1 MHHAPWHGEWRVDE
15 PYPFC
20 TTVGS
25 MPIKALAMQSWEF
38 WMSWQADDCRLDPG
52 VLRA

>member
-1 MHHAPWHGEWRVDE
+1 MPQAGRASQSTMHHAPWHGEWRVDE

-25 MPIKALAMQSWEF
+25 MPIKALACRAGEF
-38 WMSWQADDCRLDPG
+38 
-52 VLRA
+52 